1 MNVYANDYAACVL
14 WVCAC
19 VRFTFM
25 CIRSLAKLCWH
36 SIFGVW
42 KVLLSLFIS
51 HTEYFSAGITVA
63 RTHRFGAGY
72 CFHFVHSDSFI
83 HSILAAGYGPFGI
96 ISSPSLSFIHI
107 KYVLHTWIMFMK
119 LLFRCVQFV
128 SNYARL
134 WKPKW
139 ERKWEQPLFA
149 GGMLIRTLSRKR
161 GVWIATTQSG
171 HACIAYSGCG
181 GSISGNY
188 EYLPIGIFWLML

>member
-107 KYVLHTWIMFMK
+107 KYVCTYVNYVYEVVISMCSICFELCAVVKAKMRTKMRAATFCWWYAHQNSVTKTWCLNRHNAK
-119 LLFRCVQFV
+119 
-128 SNYARL
+128 
-134 WKPKW
+134 
-139 ERKWEQPLFA
+139 
-149 GGMLIRTLSRKR
+149 RTCM
-161 GVWIATTQSG
+161 
-171 HACIAYSGCG
+171 HCIQ
-181 GSISGNY
+181 
-188 EYLPIGIFWLML
+188 WLRRQHQ